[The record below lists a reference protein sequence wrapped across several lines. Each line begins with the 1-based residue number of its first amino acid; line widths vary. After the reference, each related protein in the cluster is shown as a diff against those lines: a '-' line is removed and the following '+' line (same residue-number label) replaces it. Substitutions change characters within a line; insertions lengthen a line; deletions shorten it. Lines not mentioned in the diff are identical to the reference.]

1 MTCDQIDFRLA
12 NFQMGQQCQCS
23 DIGKE
28 RVFENLSLWLKQ
40 LPNFANGVQLHCTL
54 LKSTS
59 YLLGPGKFCRILRG
73 GWGRGPQSLG

>member
-40 LPNFANGVQLHCTL
+40 LPNFANGVQLHCPL
-54 LKSTS
+54 LKIHFLFIGTREVLSN
-59 YLLGPGKFCRILRG
+59 FERG
-73 GWGRGPQSLG
+73 VGGVPKV